1 MDRGMTF
8 EQRRAVVQQACDALT
23 GIDGELWAAGG
34 AGLGEFA
41 GLLDQ
46 LTVRAD
52 AARVDV
58 LREATDRG
66 ETGPG
71 RTGASAWLLDHCPV
85 LRAGGS
91 ARVVRVAEAAQD
103 DRYAA
108 LSTAV
113 RDARVPLVTAA
124 VVVEELDRLAP
135 RLAPGAEGPVLAGLV
150 DVASWGRPQDVRG
163 LRERLV
169 AKYGAAGELQGE
181 HDRAGER
188 RSLSQPFAD
197 GTGLFE
203 YTMLLDPEA
212 KAVIEA
218 AVQGLSAPRPAGGE
232 PDRRPSGQRRM
243 DALLE
248 VVRRGVASA
257 DGVATTDKAQLFV
270 TVTLNDLVART
281 HAATVV
287 GSGAAGTLL
296 PPETARKI
304 ACDAGILPV
313 VLGKDGQV
321 LDLGRRFRLFTSAQA
336 RALWLRDRGCT
347 FPDCTVPASWCDGHH
362 LWHWADGGPTDLA
375 NAALLC
381 GRHHTIV
388 HQRGY
393 HAQLVDDGRVEWE
406 LTPGAYDHWLAS
418 RQAKAA
424 HRGADRCRAAAVDT
438 APDPPS
444 ACRALST

>member
-8 EQRRAVVQQACDALT
+8 EQRRALVQAACDALT
-23 GIDGELWAAGG
+23 GIDAELWSADG

-46 LTVRAD
+46 LAVRAD

-71 RTGASAWLLDHCPV
+71 RTGAHAWLLDHCPA

-91 ARVVRVAEAAQD
+91 ARVVRVAEAAAD

-108 LSTAV
+108 LTAAV
-113 RDARVPLVTAA
+113 REARVPLVTAV
-124 VVVEELDRLAP
+124 VVVEEFDRLAP
-135 RLAPGAEGPVLAGLV
+135 RLAPGADGPVMGGLV
-150 DVASWGRPQDVRG
+150 DVASWGRPKDVRG

-169 AKYGAAGELQGE
+169 AKHGAAGELQAE

-203 YTMLLDPEA
+203 YTMVVDTET
-212 KAVIEA
+212 KTVIEA
-218 AVQGLSAPRPAGGE
+218 AVQGLSAPRPAQGE

-248 VVRRGVASA
+248 VVGRGVASA
-257 DGVATTDKAQLFV
+257 DGVATTDKAQLYV
-270 TVTLNDLVART
+270 TVTLEDLTART

-287 GSGAAGTLL
+287 ASGEAGTLL
-296 PPETARKI
+296 PPQTARKI
-304 ACDAGILPV
+304 ACDAGIIPV
-313 VLGKDGQV
+313 VLGKAGQV

-336 RALWLRDRGCT
+336 RALWLRDGGCT
-347 FPDCTVPASWCDGHH
+347 FPDCSVPATWCDAHH
-362 LWHWADGGPTDLA
+362 LWHWADGGPTDLT

-388 HQRGY
+388 HKKGY
-393 HAQLVDDGRVEWE
+393 HAQLTHDGVHWD
-406 LTPGAYDHWLAS
+406 LTPGAYDHWLT
-418 RQAKAA
+418 
-424 HRGADRCRAAAVDT
+424 HRTDLDSSAV
-438 APDPPS
+438 
-444 ACRALST
+444 RALARAPARGVGAA